1 MTNPAPGRDM
11 FGARVARF
19 DMRADEL
26 LEHMRGQPA
35 VDAVFRFASE
45 AADFSM
51 IWHAANV
58 VRGTIVRRPDQ
69 VAGLALALGIESL
82 VVNQGL
88 KRLFRRERPTLEG
101 DHRTPVRRPS
111 TSSFPSGHAS
121 AAAFNATILTSWDR
135 RRWPL
140 WWSIAAVVGVS
151 RAHVRIHH
159 ASDVIGGAVVG
170 VTLGLAA
177 RRVLRRVGRR

>member
-1 MTNPAPGRDM
+1 MTGPAPGREM

-19 DMRADEL
+19 DGRADEL
-26 LEHMRGQPA
+26 LEHARGQVV
-35 VDAVFRFASE
+35 VDSVFRFASE

-51 IWHAANV
+51 IWHVANV

-69 VAGLALALGIESL
+69 VVGLAVALGIESL

-88 KRLFRRERPTLEG
+88 KRLVRRERPTTEG

-159 ASDVIGGAVVG
+159 ASDVVGGAVIG
-170 VTLGLAA
+170 VVFGFAA
-177 RRVLRRVGRR
+177 QRVLRRVGRR